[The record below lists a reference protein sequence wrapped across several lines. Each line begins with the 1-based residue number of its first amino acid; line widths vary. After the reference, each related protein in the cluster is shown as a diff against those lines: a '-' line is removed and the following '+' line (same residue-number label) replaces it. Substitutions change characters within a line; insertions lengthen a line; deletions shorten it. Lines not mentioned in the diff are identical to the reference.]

1 MKKTLCVVALFVCMG
16 CARGQ
21 TTEPQPQIVNRT
33 ESARTVAVVEV
44 AAHFVT
50 SIRVPEAVTSV
61 AVGDPA
67 LFQAEHS
74 DHEPQLVFVKVL
86 TTKPAKTNL
95 LISTARGHELCLLLV
110 SKGEETQPGV
120 DFLVN
125 YKPERSFLIEPSALS
140 VGVAE
145 TVPVQPSPLQATATG
160 TPFPENPP
168 LPSNPVLLGPSAA
181 SIETPVATRFNAL
194 DELLA
199 RQKRAPSPKL
209 YGQHSAT
216 KTGSGERIRA
226 GVSQVI
232 DGGED
237 VIVLF
242 SVINPQSHA
251 VLLMPPQVQLGGE
264 TKQGKLIKHS
274 RWTSAEQLPV
284 IAYKLSTRR
293 LGPGERADGVVVFE
307 RPPYKQSNETLFLQ
321 MAEAGAVDYPALAP
335 IGFGVST
342 SQEDYHGRSN
352 RGK

>member
-1 MKKTLCVVALFVCMG
+1 MKSTACVAALFACIA

-21 TTEPQPQIVNRT
+21 TAAPHPRILNRT
-33 ESARTVAVVEV
+33 ESARQVTVVDV
-44 AAHFVT
+44 AAHFAT
-50 SIRVPEAVTSV
+50 AIRVPEAVTSV

-74 DHEPQLVFVKVL
+74 DHEPKLVFVKVL
-86 TTKPAKTNL
+86 TTKPAETNL
-95 LISTARGHELCLLLV
+95 LISTAKGHELCMLLV
-110 SKGEETQPGV
+110 SKGEEAQPGV

-125 YKPERSFLIEPSALS
+125 YHPDRSFIVAPSQMS

-145 TVPVQPSPLQATATG
+145 TVPVQASPLEATTTGPTPPGNSGSASNIAPLSPSESSFAT
-160 TPFPENPP
+160 PI
-168 LPSNPVLLGPSAA
+168 PS
-181 SIETPVATRFNAL
+181 RFNTL

-199 RQKRAPSPKL
+199 HQRRAPLPKL
-209 YGQHSAT
+209 YGEHPT
-216 KTGSGERIRA
+216 TETGRGQRIRA
-226 GVSQVI
+226 GVSEVI

-242 SVINPQSHA
+242 SVVNPQSHA
-251 VLLMPPQVQLGGE
+251 ILLMPPQVQLGGE

-284 IAYKLSTRR
+284 IAYRLSTRR
-293 LGPGERADGVVVFE
+293 VGPGKRADGVVVFE

-321 MAEAGAVDYPALAP
+321 MAEAGAVDQPALAP

-342 SQEDYHGRSN
+342 SQEDYHARRSN
-352 RGK
+352 GK